1 VTVAE
6 NVLKEIRTLT
16 ADLIEAGL
24 CNDQNYPVLNK
35 TAKARYEISFSGDDD
50 LAITLKNI
58 PYIDVY
64 SELLIN
70 KSFNLFMLDGALVQ
84 LQYTI
89 LSGRVEKHRLAF
101 FPSPD
106 LSEYQ
111 NSPEIYETDEIYAD
125 VVMRNIVSSPI
136 RFDFDRLAFV
146 EDIHPMSHMTI
157 GQYKNCR
164 IPVGGP
170 LSPYLFIH
178 FILRA
183 FYNTALRKCSDR
195 LTRFKYTF
203 EPTITPREQE
213 HLHLLPPR
221 LQ

>member
-1 VTVAE
+1 
-6 NVLKEIRTLT
+6 
-16 ADLIEAGL
+16 
-24 CNDQNYPVLNK
+24 
-35 TAKARYEISFSGDDD
+35 
-50 LAITLKNI
+50 
-58 PYIDVY
+58 
-64 SELLIN
+64 
-70 KSFNLFMLDGALVQ
+70 MLDGALIQ

-89 LSGRVEKHRLAF
+89 VGGRVEKHRLAF

-136 RFDFDRLAFV
+136 RFDFDRAAFV
-146 EDIHPMSHMTI
+146 DDIHPMSHMTI

-178 FILRA
+178 FILKA
-183 FYNTALRKCSDR
+183 FYNTALRKCSDG

-203 EPTITPREQE
+203 EPTITTREQE
-213 HLHLLPPR
+213 HLHLLPSR